1 MGSTS
6 SSKFNDYPPS
16 GEKKGGSGGSKG
28 GGAGGDRCAQDLS
41 NVQLEEVGRSA
52 YFQTHSSVPSP
63 GTAITLRGT
72 LIGPRLSIDTQ
83 NGESIGFLSTAYN
96 YLVVCMNKGFTYSG
110 EVTTSS
116 QKPVPSIRI
125 NLRHAAP

>member
-6 SSKFNDYPPS
+6 SGKFNDYPPS
-16 GEKKGGSGGSKG
+16 GEKKGGSGGPI

-41 NVQLEEVGRSA
+41 NLQLEEVGRSM
-52 YFQTHSSVPSP
+52 YFQAHSSVPGP
-63 GTAITLRGT
+63 GTAIILRGT

-83 NGESIGFLSTAYN
+83 NGESIGFLPTAYN
-96 YLVVCMNKGFTYSG
+96 YLVVCMKKGFTYSG
-110 EVTTSS
+110 EVTISS
-116 QKPVPSIRI
+116 QNPIPSVRI